1 MVTESPRTKGAE
13 IALCVNV
20 SGPAYPDI
28 WPNIILDVP
37 VKIFIEVISL

>member
-13 IALCVNV
+13 IVLCVNV

-37 VKIFIEVISL
+37 VKIFIELISL